1 MNKLLIAFKSEPT
14 EANRIK
20 LQKYISKHMMAICCA
35 PLEDQ
40 QYLKANGFTI

>member
-1 MNKLLIAFKSEPT
+1 MNKLLTVFKNEPT

-20 LQKYISKHMMAICCA
+20 LQKYINKHMMAICCA

-40 QYLKANGFTI
+40 IYLKSNGFTI

>member
-1 MNKLLIAFKSEPT
+1 MNKLLVAFKSEPT

-40 QYLKANGFTI
+40 IFLKSTGFKI

>member
-1 MNKLLIAFKSEPT
+1 MNKLLVAFKTAPT

-40 QYLKANGFTI
+40 QYLKANGFNI

>member
-1 MNKLLIAFKSEPT
+1 MNKLLNTYKAMPT

-20 LQKYISKHMMAICCA
+20 LQKYINKHMMAICCA

-40 QYLKANGFTI
+40 QFLKLNGFTI

>member
-1 MNKLLIAFKSEPT
+1 MNKLLVAFKSEPT

-40 QYLKANGFTI
+40 IFLKSNGFKI

>member
-1 MNKLLIAFKSEPT
+1 MNKLLVAFKSEPT
-14 EANRIK
+14 QANRIK

>member
-1 MNKLLIAFKSEPT
+1 MNKLLVAFKAEST

-20 LQKYISKHMMAICCA
+20 LQKYINKHMMAVCCA

-40 QYLKANGFTI
+40 QFLKSNGFTI

>member
-1 MNKLLIAFKSEPT
+1 MNKLLVAFKSEPT

-40 QYLKANGFTI
+40 IFLKSNGFKL

>member
-1 MNKLLIAFKSEPT
+1 MNKLLLTFKANQT

-20 LQKYISKHMMAICCA
+20 LQSYINKHMMAICCA